1 MITICWC
8 LIILFLICIVICTIP
23 DKDPIIN
30 KPIMTIG
37 CFIAVICFVGALSD
51 ESERKGYKQGQTDAL
66 NGKWKYKIERID
78 TIKQPII
85 TPR

>member
-1 MITICWC
+1 
-8 LIILFLICIVICTIP
+8 
-23 DKDPIIN
+23 
-30 KPIMTIG
+30 MTIG